1 MTSEGCRWKVGS
13 RSDLWTPAL
22 DQTIFKHWPNYKA
35 IHDLIG
41 RTRQA
46 IYKRGN
52 ELGLRSRQPLQWPDE
67 IAKCAVEGWIK
78 GLSASQIAS
87 LVGKTRSAVIGKLHR
102 LGFIGSRDEKVT
114 TERRRQ
120 TEARRRQTQKSKNGA
135 SSSPR
140 KRRPARERTAL
151 PPAAPVP
158 PLLIPL
164 IFTKQDQCRF
174 IPENDGLCCGH
185 PVVRGESWCGF
196 HYNQVFR
203 QDDR

>member
-1 MTSEGCRWKVGS
+1 MSSEGRRWKVGS
-13 RSDLWTPAL
+13 RSDLWTPEL
-22 DQTIFKHWPNYKA
+22 DQIVRKNWPNYRV

-52 ELGLRSRQPLQWPDE
+52 ELGLRNRQPLMWADE
-67 IAKCAVEGWIK
+67 VANHAVEKWKAGF
-78 GLSASQIAS
+78 SARQIAS

-102 LGFIGSRDEKVT
+102 LGLIGTRDREAT
-114 TERRRQ
+114 NERRRQ
-120 TEARRRQTQKSKNGA
+120 ASTLKRGA

-140 KRRPARERTAL
+140 KRQLARERTVL

-164 IFTKQDQCRF
+164 IFTSKDQCRY

-203 QDDR
+203 QDDC

>member
-1 MTSEGCRWKVGS
+1 MSSEGRRWKVGS

-22 DQTIFKHWPNYKA
+22 DQIIRKHWPNYTK
-35 IHDLIG
+35 IHELTE
-41 RTRQA
+41 RTRAA
-46 IYKRGN
+46 IYSRGYD
-52 ELGLRSRQPLQWPDE
+52 LGLRNYQPLKWLDHLSNYVAEQWR
-67 IAKCAVEGWIK
+67 A
-78 GLSASQIAS
+78 GLSATQIAS
-87 LVGKTRSAVIGKLHR
+87 RMGKTRSAVLGKLYR
-102 LGFIGSRDEKVT
+102 LGLLGTRPQDQQL
-114 TERRRQ
+114 TERVKRR
-120 TEARRRQTQKSKNGA
+120 A

-140 KRRPARERTAL
+140 KRGLVQGRPVL

-164 IFTKQDQCRF
+164 IFTSKDQCKY

-185 PVVRGESWCGF
+185 LVVPGESWCGF

>member
-1 MTSEGCRWKVGS
+1 MSSEGCRWKVGS

-35 IHDLIG
+35 IHGLIG

-78 GLSASQIAS
+78 GLSATQIAS

-102 LGFIGSRDEKVT
+102 LGFIGSRDPEIT
-114 TERRRQ
+114 NE
-120 TEARRRQTQKSKNGA
+120 RRRQTQKKRGA

-140 KRRPARERTAL
+140 KRQRERERTVL

-158 PLLIPL
+158 PHERIPFL
-164 IFTKQDQCRF
+164 ETKAHHCRAVYD
-174 IPENDGLCCGH
+174 DGQCCGRQVAYRSFCEGH
-185 PVVRGESWCGF
+185 AAEYYRVR
-196 HYNQVFR
+196 
-203 QDDR
+203 D